1 MKTVRVLN
9 GPNLNLLGQRDV
21 EIYGRWTLEQ
31 INEAMDDMAGELGLQ
46 VEALQTNDEAQY
58 IEWIH
63 NTPENAD
70 FLVLN
75 PGAWTH
81 TSIAIRDALLA
92 IDVPAVEVHLS
103 NVYAR
108 EPFRHVSHIAD
119 VVIGRIIGLGPAGYL
134 LALQFADTQLDEKEE
149 SED

>member
-1 MKTVRVLN
+1 MKTVCVLN

-21 EIYGRWTLEQ
+21 EIYGRWTLEE
-31 INEAMDDMAGELGLQ
+31 INVAMEDMAKELD
-46 VEALQTNDEAQY
+46 VTVVSRQTNDEAQY

-63 NTPENAD
+63 DTKGNAD
-70 FLVLN
+70 FLILN

-92 IDVPAVEVHLS
+92 VDVPAVEVHLS

-134 LALQFADTQLDEKEE
+134 LALQFADTQLDEIEE
-149 SED
+149 STD